1 MHTDTLRIV
10 FPKELHLSG
19 LVENDH
25 SPPFPPPGIWGSWLK
40 KKTGKKLAKLNQP
53 EKKLA

>member
-10 FPKELHLSG
+10 FPKVFRLSG

-25 SPPFPPPGIWGSWLK
+25 SLPPPPPGTWGSWLK
-40 KKTGKKLAKLNQP
+40 KKKLAKTG
-53 EKKLA
+53 